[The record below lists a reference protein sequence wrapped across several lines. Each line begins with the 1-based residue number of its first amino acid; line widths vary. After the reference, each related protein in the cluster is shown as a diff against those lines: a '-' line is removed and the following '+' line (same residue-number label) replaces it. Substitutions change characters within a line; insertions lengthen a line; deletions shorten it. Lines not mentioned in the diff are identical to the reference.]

1 MLAWHEVLAN
11 ISDYRQMI
19 NLHTIQ
25 LQEVAVWGNLED
37 PSPSHPFWYILN
49 LEASLHSVL
58 FFSHLCGPSLAQ
70 QNEAF
75 SYSEIIIQFLFLSL
89 FIFHLNISRL
99 CFPFIFLLSIFTKI
113 TIIIIIIVIYILFYF
128 ILSFHLFMNIFYR
141 VITIFHVPGC
151 FLNFLECSVFVYV
164 IAWFVV
170 ILGIIQHER
179 YFKIVMGNFGSR

>member
-1 MLAWHEVLAN
+1 MLAWHKVLAN

-75 SYSEIIIQFLFLSL
+75 SYSEIIIQFLFLSF
-89 FIFHLNISRL
+89 FIFHLNINMV
-99 CFPFIFLLSIFTKI
+99 CFLFIFLLSIFTKF
-113 TIIIIIIVIYILFYF
+113 TIIIIIIIIIIYTYYF
-128 ILSFHLFMNIFYR
+128 ILFHLFIYWIFFIELLQFFMFQD
-141 VITIFHVPGC
+141 VSWIFWNVQC
-151 FLNFLECSVFVYV
+151 LYV
-164 IAWFVV
+164 
-170 ILGIIQHER
+170 
-179 YFKIVMGNFGSR
+179 